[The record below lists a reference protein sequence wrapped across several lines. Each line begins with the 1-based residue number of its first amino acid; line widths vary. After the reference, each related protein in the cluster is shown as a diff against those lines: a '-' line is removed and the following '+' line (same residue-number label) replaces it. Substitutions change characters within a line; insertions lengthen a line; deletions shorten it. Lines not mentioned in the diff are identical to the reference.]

1 MEEMDETSNNYGTYE
16 KTVSYTKK
24 DGTVISKTY
33 NVRYKKKLKSYS
45 KGTIPRMKKIVNYLM
60 KDMTGFQLEKLIDHI
75 HTMEGLS
82 E

>member
-1 MEEMDETSNNYGTYE
+1 
-16 KTVSYTKK
+16 
-24 DGTVISKTY
+24 
-33 NVRYKKKLKSYS
+33 
-45 KGTIPRMKKIVNYLM
+45 M